1 MQEADNFILEQVN
14 KKVLAARP
22 GEQRPLGQD
31 MYNWLHKFTRNTK
44 KNTNVVTLLE
54 RIVGNEMM
62 AHCKTDSIRGGVLKI
77 KVKSG
82 PYMFQMRNMSNEI
95 LRQLQTAYPSS
106 NVNEIKI
113 IAAS

>member
-1 MQEADNFILEQVN
+1 MDEEFVLSQIN

-22 GEQRPLGQD
+22 AEQQPLGQD

-44 KNTNVVTLLE
+44 KNTNILTLLE
-54 RIVGNEMM
+54 QIVGEEMM
-62 AHCKTDSIRGGVLKI
+62 AHCKADSIRGGVLKI